1 MAVANIPPHMAAAM
15 DRARAERQ
23 AMNSPDPVTRYR
35 AREQAINRAM
45 TEANAVLVQ
54 NAHKNAKILRQ
65 IEKNEAYSLN
75 GVYHNK

>member
-1 MAVANIPPHMAAAM
+1 MAVANIPPHMAAVM

-35 AREQAINRAM
+35 AKEQAIDRAM
-45 TEANAVLVQ
+45 TETSAVLIQ
-54 NAHKNAKILRQ
+54 NAKKNAKIFRQ